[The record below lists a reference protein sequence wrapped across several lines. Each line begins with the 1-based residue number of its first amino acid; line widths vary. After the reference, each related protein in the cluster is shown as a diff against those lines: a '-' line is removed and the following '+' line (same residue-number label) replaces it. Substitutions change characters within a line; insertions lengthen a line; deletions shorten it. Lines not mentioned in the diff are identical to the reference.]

1 MLASARPMSDSLDL
15 GPATILGAV
24 QGATEFLPVS
34 SSGHIGLTAMLL
46 GVSADLPLSMVV
58 LLHFGTLVATV
69 AVFAK
74 DLGGLTKSTW
84 TGLRAGP
91 REYLGTEDGRI
102 VAGVIVASIPTALI
116 GLTLESRV
124 EELSH
129 VGWIIGLGLI
139 GTSVML
145 MSTRRGGG
153 EILALPL
160 SKAFVVGVAQGVA
173 VLPGVSRSGTTI
185 AVAMMLGMS
194 GAAAF
199 RFSFL
204 LSLPAVAGATL
215 LSLRHTEEL
224 AALGSSAVAGA
235 VVAMVVG
242 LGALLLLRTLVNQGR
257 LWTFAIYLIP
267 LGLGLV
273 GWHVYTLST

>member
-1 MLASARPMSDSLDL
+1 M
-15 GPATILGAV
+15 GPAAILGAV

-34 SSGHIGLTAMLL
+34 SSGHIGLVAMLL
-46 GVSADLPLSMVV
+46 DVSAELPLSMVV

-69 AVFAK
+69 GVFAK
-74 DLGGLTKSTW
+74 DLGALTRNTRD
-84 TGLRAGP
+84 GLRAGP
-91 REYLGTEDGRI
+91 KDYLGTDDGRI
-102 VAGVIVASIPTALI
+102 VAGVVIASIPTALI

-124 EELSH
+124 EEYSH
-129 VGWIIGLGLI
+129 VGWIIGLGLL

-145 MSTRRGGG
+145 VLTRRGGG
-153 EILALPL
+153 ELLSLPL
-160 SKAFVVGVAQGVA
+160 SRAFVVGVAQGVA

-194 GAAAF
+194 GPAAF

-215 LSLRHTEEL
+215 LSLRHTDEL
-224 AALGSSAVAGA
+224 AALGASAVVGGI
-235 VVAMVVG
+235 VAAVVG
-242 LGALLLLRTLVNQGR
+242 LAALLWLRALVNRGR
-257 LWTFAIYLIP
+257 FWTFAVYLVP

-273 GWHVYTLST
+273 GWHAYTTFFT